1 MSTHQ
6 QVAVLTGHT
15 IGVTSI
21 NFDVSGKYLASG
33 EITRLK
39 HVDGSGDDADG
50 DVLAGVLVLGL
61 CFCVMMTL
69 FAVLVMGVAA
79 TTARLLLRVLVTM
92 MMSMM
97 VTEPM
102 VSRHALTAAALVCRL
117 L

>member
-1 MSTHQ
+1 MTCDS
-6 QVAVLTGHT
+6 
-15 IGVTSI
+15 
-21 NFDVSGKYLASG
+21 DSGGDDK
-33 EITRLK
+33 RNCDDDDDDDD
-39 HVDGSGDDADG
+39 VDGSGDDADG

-61 CFCVMMTL
+61 CFCAMMTL

-79 TTARLLLRVLVTM
+79 TTARLLLRVRVTM
-92 MMSMM
+92 MISMM